1 MLSSVH
7 CYEACLKI
15 LTKKI
20 FFILFMLFSSAQ
32 APQNKQYFLTQLFLP
47 TPPSKRNNFFQWPS
61 DKNLTLITCFIYSCY
76 VVGVQ
81 TVTVWNWMHFNVAS
95 GAGRNKQCVC
105 WKV

>member
-32 APQNKQYFLTQLFLP
+32 APQNKTVFFNPTLP
-47 TPPSKRNNFFQWPS
+47 PYPSFQKKQFFS
-61 DKNLTLITCFIYSCY
+61 
-76 VVGVQ
+76 
-81 TVTVWNWMHFNVAS
+81 VAI
-95 GAGRNKQCVC
+95 R
-105 WKV
+105 